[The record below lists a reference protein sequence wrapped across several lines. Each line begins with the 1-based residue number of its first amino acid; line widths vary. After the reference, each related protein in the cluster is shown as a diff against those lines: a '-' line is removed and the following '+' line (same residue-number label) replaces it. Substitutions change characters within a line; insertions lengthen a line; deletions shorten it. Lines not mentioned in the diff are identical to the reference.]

1 MKVLNIYLIIFKSIF
16 KIPENLV
23 SSKSPRT
30 PKKYF
35 FNIKE
40 YTVAKHSSINCI
52 WKASTSCYIVPFV
65 FLAGKRKLVHVLPTR
80 LDIRDPRDSV
90 PLLARSASRT
100 WILCLMCVT
109 KRSFSLRQK
118 YLSSPQPSWTA
129 LQTESRTTWQCNL
142 IVSSSLLT
150 TACTIKLL
158 TFVRHECV
166 WKLSK
171 ILRGYY
177 AC

>member
-100 WILCLMCVT
+100 
-109 KRSFSLRQK
+109 
-118 YLSSPQPSWTA
+118 
-129 LQTESRTTWQCNL
+129 
-142 IVSSSLLT
+142 
-150 TACTIKLL
+150 
-158 TFVRHECV
+158 
-166 WKLSK
+166 
-171 ILRGYY
+171 
-177 AC
+177 